1 MISKSSLLA
10 IAVLVAACGGSIEPA
25 PITPPGTYRLTTV
38 DSSTLPAKRTSG
50 DSVLSGGAILY
61 ANGAYF
67 INWFSPS
74 YYFGTRDVI
83 VTTDSG
89 QWGVNGSQL
98 QFASITGA
106 NWSGAFNPP
115 SMSIHLRT
123 SDWTFTKQ

>member
-1 MISKSSLLA
+1 MISKSSLLLLA
-10 IAVLVAACGGSIEPA
+10 AFVAACGGSIEPA
-25 PITPPGTYRLTTV
+25 PITPAGTYRLTIV
-38 DSSTLPAKRTSG
+38 DSSALPAARTTG
-50 DSVLSGGAILY
+50 DSVLSGGAVLY
-61 ANGAYF
+61 ENGAYL

-74 YYFGTRDVI
+74 YYFGTRDII

-106 NWSGAFNPP
+106 NWNGKFNPP

-123 SDWTFTKQ
+123 SDWTFVKQ